1 MVVNAYHRLVSRIP
15 AAILAMACALAAL
28 AITPAAHADGPVR
41 ILLTGDSITN
51 GRHGDWTWRY
61 RLDREFHRQG
71 VPFDFVGSYT
81 SPYVDAGYSTAH
93 YADPNF
99 DQNHFAKAGQQLREM
114 AGVIGPEVTRDQ
126 PDAIVLLAGINDL
139 LHGATADQV
148 AASLHDWIAA
158 VRGAKPDTRIILSPI
173 LATDTHPE
181 LAAVTDNY
189 NAQMR
194 DAAAEL
200 TSSTSPITVADTN
213 RGWSTT
219 MTVDGLHPNPT
230 GETFIAHR
238 IAEEMQTVGILPAA
252 PQVYREV
259 AWGHTERA
267 VVQVSG
273 SRANIS
279 WGHQAVTSGRA
290 RWRQVGGAWSTS
302 ALHPEAHLSIPV
314 VRGKVYEV
322 QVLLV
327 RVRMT
332 GPWGPTTRVGVAAAP
347 RPVAPANVRVTRA
360 GIRWSRSAGAS
371 SYVVKFRRAHAHHWV
386 VRHTRALSI
395 HAAHV
400 RVAQVRAV
408 GAGGTSGWRRG

>member
-1 MVVNAYHRLVSRIP
+1 
-15 AAILAMACALAAL
+15 MACALAAL

-71 VPFDFVGSYT
+71 VPFNFVGSRAT
-81 SPYVDAGYSTAH
+81 PYVDAGYATAQ

-114 AGVIGPEVTRDQ
+114 VSVIGPEVAADQ
-126 PDAIVLLAGINDL
+126 PDVIVLEAGINDL
-139 LHGATADQV
+139 LHGASAAQV
-148 AASLHDWIAA
+148 TTSLRGWINA
-158 VRGAKPDTRIILSPI
+158 VRGAKPDTRVILSPV
-173 LATDTHPE
+173 LRTDTHPE
-181 LAAVTDNY
+181 LAAATDDY
-189 NAQMR
+189 NTQMR
-194 DAAAEL
+194 GVATDLTTAA
-200 TSSTSPITVADTN
+200 SPITVADTT

-219 MTVDGLHPNPT
+219 MTLDGLHPNPT
-230 GETFIAHR
+230 GETFIAQR
-238 IAEEMQTVGILPAA
+238 IAEELQAVGILPAA

-290 RWRQVGGAWSTS
+290 RWRQSGGAWSTS

-314 VRGKVYEV
+314 VRGKVYEMQV
-322 QVLLV
+322 QLV

-332 GPWGPTTRVGVAAAP
+332 GPWGPSTRVSISALS
-347 RPVAPANVRVTRA
+347 RPVAPANVRVTRT
-360 GIRWSRSAGAS
+360 GVRWSRSAGAS
-371 SYVVKFRRAHAHHWV
+371 SYVVKFRKVHRHRWI
-386 VRHTRALSI
+386 VRRTYGLSI
-395 HAAHV
+395 GVAHV

-408 GAGGTSGWRRG
+408 GSGGASGWRRGARLSY